1 MKKEKKSDIEV
12 IIKAMVLVKMP
23 ITALSP
29 VVTCVNLG
37 QDDIP
42 KPMESWFLKL
52 GRTLRVNCFF
62 SVLSEGGADI
72 FLPSFPA
79 ATTRACDIY
88 SANHMV
94 PPKSLNLSK

>member
-12 IIKAMVLVKMP
+12 IIKTTVFVKMP
-23 ITALSP
+23 ATALSP
-29 VVTCVNLG
+29 AVPCMNLGQNDIPRCVNLG

-42 KPMESWFLKL
+42 MESRFLKL

-72 FLPSFPA
+72 FLPSFGP
-79 ATTRACDIY
+79 T
-88 SANHMV
+88 
-94 PPKSLNLSK
+94 